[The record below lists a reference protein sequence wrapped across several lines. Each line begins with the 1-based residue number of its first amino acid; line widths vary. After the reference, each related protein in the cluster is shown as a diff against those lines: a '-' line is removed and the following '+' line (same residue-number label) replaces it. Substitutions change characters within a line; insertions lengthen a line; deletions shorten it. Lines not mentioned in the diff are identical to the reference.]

1 MGIQKIQIAKHI
13 TTERL
18 ISKKSKLLILS
29 GQFISLPWFLA
40 HCNKNLEQWVE
51 RFKITDKLQLSSAQ
65 ADRSFIR
72 QTLLRHGSRLTPT
85 SLTPPLVSPFYK
97 FLSLGYALCIIGFV
111 PTTSQWKG
119 MQMDIHSKPIGN
131 CKVCNSRLCCF
142 YLPIIQSIVIIRCR
156 IFVNP

>member
-13 TTERL
+13 TTEHL

-29 GQFISLPWFLA
+29 GQFISLPWFLS

-85 SLTPPLVSPFYK
+85 SPTPPSWFPPFYK

-119 MQMDIHSKPIGN
+119 MQMDTHSRPIHN
-131 CKVCNSRLCCF
+131 CKLCNSKRVLYMSSHNSVC
-142 YLPIIQSIVIIRCR
+142 YNQK
-156 IFVNP
+156 